1 MLRAGSVR
9 ATSPMMASFVDDVG
23 VVDDVV
29 VVNDDVDVL
38 VVVVVV
44 DAGAV
49 RKDGTASGGGT
60 RPLSTLCLALSIR

>member
-23 VVDDVV
+23 VVDDGVV
-29 VVNDDVDVL
+29 VDDDDVF

-44 DAGAV
+44 DGGAV